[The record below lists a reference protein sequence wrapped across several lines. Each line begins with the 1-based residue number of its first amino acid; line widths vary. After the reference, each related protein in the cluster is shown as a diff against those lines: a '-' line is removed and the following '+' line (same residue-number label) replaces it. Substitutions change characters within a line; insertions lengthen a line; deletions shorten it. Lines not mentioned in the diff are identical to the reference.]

1 MATPREADRAPSS
14 SSPADVPTTASLPEE
29 SAPSS
34 RATEAEL
41 LACVALMRMAE
52 PGERVMGRLVRRY
65 GAVAAADQARRGVL
79 DPEFASAETK
89 RARAAG
95 RMPALDRLAASWAAR
110 YADPVRDL
118 AEGREQ
124 GARLVVPGDPEWPT
138 QLEDL
143 GDERPYGLWL
153 DGAVNLRFA
162 CLRSVAI
169 VGARAATAYGA
180 QVAAELASGLG
191 DRRWTVI
198 SGGAYGID
206 AAAHRGALA
215 SGMPTVVVLACGTD
229 VCYPTAHQD
238 LFRVVRSQGVVI
250 SEVPMGSRPT
260 RPRFLVRNRLIAA
273 LSRGTVVVQAAVR
286 SGALNTAGH
295 ASELNRHLMA
305 VPGPITLEVSEGCH
319 DLIRQGRAVCVTSV
333 QEITELVGTIGG
345 DLALERRGPVHPR
358 DALND
363 ETRRVLEA
371 VPSRVG
377 TGPAAIA
384 VSAGVDL
391 TTTLSCL
398 GRLAA
403 AGFIDQSDRGWRLRR
418 EQDR

>member
-1 MATPREADRAPSS
+1 MEPPSKQPGGSAIACLSDDRGRADHVSE
-14 SSPADVPTTASLPEE
+14 PE
-29 SAPSS
+29 
-34 RATEAEL
+34 T
-41 LACVALMRMAE
+41 LAYVAIMRMAE
-52 PGERVMGRLVRRY
+52 PGDHVMGRLIRRC
-65 GAVAAADQARRGVL
+65 GVVAAADQARRGVI
-79 DPEFASAETK
+79 DPEFVSEETR

-95 RMPALDRLAASWAAR
+95 RLPTLERLAASWAAR
-110 YADPVRDL
+110 YTDPARDL
-118 AEGREQ
+118 AEGRER

-138 QLEDL
+138 QLDDL
-143 GDERPYGLWL
+143 GDTRPYGLWL
-153 DGAVNLRFA
+153 HGQVNLRFA

-169 VGARAATAYGA
+169 VGARAATAYGV
-180 QVAAELASGLG
+180 QVASELASGLG

-286 SGALNTAGH
+286 SGALNTATH
-295 ASELNRHLMA
+295 ANELNRHLMA

-319 DLIRQGRAVCVTSV
+319 DLIRQGRAVCVTSA

-345 DLALERRGPVHPR
+345 DLALVRRGPAHPR
-358 DALND
+358 DGLND

-371 VPSRVG
+371 VPTRVG
-377 TGPAAIA
+377 AGPAAIA

-391 TTTLSCL
+391 STALSCL
-398 GRLAA
+398 GALAV
-403 AGFIDQSDRGWRLRR
+403 AGFVEQTDRGWRLRR
-418 EQDR
+418 EQEA

>member
-1 MATPREADRAPSS
+1 MVAD
-14 SSPADVPTTASLPEE
+14 PAHDVRTDDLPE
-29 SAPSS
+29 
-34 RATEAEL
+34 AEI
-41 LACVALMRMAE
+41 LACVAIMRMAE
-52 PGERVMGRLVRRY
+52 PGDQVMGRLIARY
-65 GAVAAADQARRGVL
+65 GAVTAADQARRGVL
-79 DPEFASAETK
+79 AAEFVSEEIS

-95 RMPALDRLAASWAAR
+95 RPPALDRLAASWAAR

-118 AEGREQ
+118 AEGRER

-138 QLEDL
+138 QLDDL
-143 GDERPYGLWL
+143 GDRRPYGLWL
-153 DGAVNLRFA
+153 HGTVNLRFA

-169 VGARAATAYGA
+169 VGARAATAYGV
-180 QVAAELASGLG
+180 QVASELASGLG

-238 LFRVVRSQGVVI
+238 LFQVVRSQGAVV

-286 SGALNTAGH
+286 SGALNTATH
-295 ASELNRHLMA
+295 ANELNRHLMA
-305 VPGPITLEVSEGCH
+305 VPGPITVEVSEGCH
-319 DLIRQGRAVCVTSV
+319 DLIRQGRAVCVTTV
-333 QEITELVGTIGG
+333 QEITELVGVIGG
-345 DLALERRGPVHPR
+345 DLALVRRGPAHPR

-371 VPSRVG
+371 VPTRVG

-391 TTTLSCL
+391 STALSCL
-398 GRLAA
+398 GALAV
-403 AGFIDQSDRGWRLRR
+403 AGFVEHGDRGWRLRR
-418 EQDR
+418 EPDG

>member
-1 MATPREADRAPSS
+1 MVADLAHDVRTD
-14 SSPADVPTTASLPEE
+14 DVP
-29 SAPSS
+29 
-34 RATEAEL
+34 EAEL
-41 LACVALMRMAE
+41 LARVAIMRMAE
-52 PGERVMGRLVRRY
+52 PGDQVMGRLIARY

-79 DPEFASAETK
+79 AAEFVSEEIN

-95 RMPALDRLAASWAAR
+95 RPPALDRLAASWAAR

-138 QLEDL
+138 QLDDL
-143 GDERPYGLWL
+143 GDRRPYGLWL
-153 DGAVNLRFA
+153 HGTVNLRFA

-169 VGARAATAYGA
+169 VGARAATAYGV
-180 QVAAELASGLG
+180 QVASELASGLG

-238 LFRVVRSQGVVI
+238 LFQVVRSQGVVV
-250 SEVPMGSRPT
+250 SEVTMGSRPT

-286 SGALNTAGH
+286 SGALNTATH
-295 ASELNRHLMA
+295 ANELNRHLMA
-305 VPGPITLEVSEGCH
+305 VPGPITVEVSEGCH

-333 QEITELVGTIGG
+333 QEITELVGAIGG
-345 DLALERRGPVHPR
+345 DLALVRRGPAHPR

-371 VPSRVG
+371 VPTRVG

-391 TTTLSCL
+391 STTLSCL
-398 GRLAA
+398 GALAV
-403 AGFIDQSDRGWRLRR
+403 AGFVEHGDRGWRLRH
-418 EQDR
+418 EPDG

>member
-1 MATPREADRAPSS
+1 MVADLAHDVRTD
-14 SSPADVPTTASLPEE
+14 DVP
-29 SAPSS
+29 
-34 RATEAEL
+34 EAEL
-41 LACVALMRMAE
+41 LARVAIMRMAE
-52 PGERVMGRLVRRY
+52 PGDQVMSRLIARY

-79 DPEFASAETK
+79 AAEFVSEEIN

-95 RMPALDRLAASWAAR
+95 RPPALDRLAASWAAR

-138 QLEDL
+138 QLDDL
-143 GDERPYGLWL
+143 GDRRPYGLWL
-153 DGAVNLRFA
+153 HGTVNLRFA
-162 CLRSVAI
+162 CLRSVAV
-169 VGARAATAYGA
+169 VGARAATAYGV
-180 QVAAELASGLG
+180 QVASELASGLG

-238 LFRVVRSQGVVI
+238 LFQVVRSQGVVV

-286 SGALNTAGH
+286 SGALNTATH
-295 ASELNRHLMA
+295 ANELNRHLMA
-305 VPGPITLEVSEGCH
+305 VPGPITVEVSEGCH

-333 QEITELVGTIGG
+333 QEITELVGAIGG
-345 DLALERRGPVHPR
+345 DLALVRRGPAHPR

-371 VPSRVG
+371 VPTRVG

-391 TTTLSCL
+391 STALSCL
-398 GRLAA
+398 GALAV
-403 AGFIDQSDRGWRLRR
+403 AGFVEHGDRGWRLRH
-418 EQDR
+418 EPDG

>member
-1 MATPREADRAPSS
+1 MVADLAHDARTD
-14 SSPADVPTTASLPEE
+14 DVP
-29 SAPSS
+29 
-34 RATEAEL
+34 EAEI
-41 LACVALMRMAE
+41 LARVAIMRMAE
-52 PGERVMGRLVRRY
+52 PGDQVMGRLIARY
-65 GAVAAADQARRGVL
+65 GAVAAAAQAQRGVL
-79 DPEFASAETK
+79 PAEFVSEEIG

-95 RMPALDRLAASWAAR
+95 RPPTLDRLAASWVAR

-118 AEGREQ
+118 ADGREQ

-138 QLEDL
+138 QLDDL
-143 GDERPYGLWL
+143 GDRRPYGLWL
-153 DGAVNLRFA
+153 HGTVNLRFA
-162 CLRSVAI
+162 CLRSVAV
-169 VGARAATAYGA
+169 VGARAATAYGV
-180 QVAAELASGLG
+180 QVASELASGLG

-215 SGMPTVVVLACGTD
+215 SGMPTVVVLASGTD

-238 LFRVVRSQGVVI
+238 LFQVVRSQGVMI

-286 SGALNTAGH
+286 SGALNTATH
-295 ASELNRHLMA
+295 ANELNRHLMA
-305 VPGPITLEVSEGCH
+305 VPGPITSEVSEGCH

-345 DLALERRGPVHPR
+345 DLALVRRGPAHPR

-371 VPSRVG
+371 VPTRVG
-377 TGPAAIA
+377 AGPAAIA

-391 TTTLSCL
+391 STALSCL
-398 GRLAA
+398 GALAV
-403 AGFIDQSDRGWRLRR
+403 AGFVEHGDRGWRLRR
-418 EQDR
+418 EQDG